1 MRGVIYTEV
10 FVKKVYEKLTNEGFD
25 TDTKRSCIN
34 FMFFT
39 KTEGEH
45 QFEIGLRYTRNRFT
59 TYVNYR
65 NLLVLE
71 QLKALGITP
80 FHSELIGC
88 TFSEIPDKY
97 SFGRRLTPEEL
108 RKHTMIRNKEP
119 EELFKEWEEYYKT
132 IMIPF
137 LNECYDIKKVYNWVV
152 QENIETKPYLY
163 DQCLFFYFVGKMAN
177 ISNEE
182 LKKLFDTYSER
193 VKEGA
198 PYNSYE
204 KFLLLKNKVLKELK

>member
-1 MRGVIYTEV
+1 MRTVIYLEG

-88 TFSEIPDKY
+88 TFSEIPNKY

-108 RKHTMIRNKEP
+108 RKHTMIRYKEP
-119 EELFKEWEEYYKT
+119 EELFEEWEEYYKT

-152 QENIETKPYLY
+152 QENLDSTPIFFDRCLY
-163 DQCLFFYFVGKMAN
+163 FYFVGKLAN
-177 ISNEE
+177 VPNEE
-182 LKKLFDTYSER
+182 LKKLFNKYSKIIE
-193 VKEGA
+193 KDNFYEF
-198 PYNSYE
+198 SE
-204 KFLLLKNKVLKELK
+204 KFSLLKNKVLKELK

>member
-1 MRGVIYTEV
+1 MRTVIYLEG
-10 FVKKVYEKLTNEGFD
+10 FVKKVYTKLTDEGYEPDKDNRPSF
-25 TDTKRSCIN
+25 IY
-34 FMFFT
+34 FT
-39 KTEGEH
+39 RTEENH
-45 QFEIGLRYTRNRFT
+45 QFEIALRFMRNRFT

-108 RKHTMIRNKEP
+108 RKHTMIRYKEP
-119 EELFKEWEEYYKT
+119 EELFEEWEEYYKT

-152 QENIETKPYLY
+152 QENLDSTPIFFDRCLY
-163 DQCLFFYFVGKMAN
+163 FYFVGKLAN
-177 ISNEE
+177 VPNEE